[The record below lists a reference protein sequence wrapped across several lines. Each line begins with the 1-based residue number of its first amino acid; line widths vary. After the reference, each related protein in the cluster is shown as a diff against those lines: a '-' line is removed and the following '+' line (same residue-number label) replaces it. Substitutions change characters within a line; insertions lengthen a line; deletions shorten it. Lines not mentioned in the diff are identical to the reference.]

1 MKQYLFGRLPALGL
15 AISVGAGE
23 PAAIAEVDCPQM
35 EAVSYTTD
43 TVNLARALGQ
53 AAE

>member
-1 MKQYLFGRLPALGL
+1 MKQYLFGVLLALAL
-15 AISVGAGE
+15 AISVGAGA
-23 PAAIAEVDCPQM
+23 PAAIAEVDCPQTK
-35 EAVSYTTD
+35 AVSCTTD